1 MGDLG
6 GLSHPTPYGAIVASV
21 PFGGIDGDG
30 SIEAY
35 RIIVGEGRVR
45 NNVRC
50 GCYEVGVP

>member
-45 NNVRC
+45 NNVRF
-50 GCYEVGVP
+50 GCYEVFVP